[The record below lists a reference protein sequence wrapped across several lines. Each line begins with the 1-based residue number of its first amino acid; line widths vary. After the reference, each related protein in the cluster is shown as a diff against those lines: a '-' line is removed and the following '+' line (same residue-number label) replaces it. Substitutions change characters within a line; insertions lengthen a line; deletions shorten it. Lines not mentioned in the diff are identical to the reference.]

1 MSDKPYTVHYKH
13 LSCLASSK
21 VTLTSSL
28 SPPRAGRTLE
38 LYALKNDCIMKAF
51 LTCAVSTLIATSFG
65 AGVVQYDFN
74 KITQQRQTSLDKR
87 AGTIAASLENNE
99 TLYVVNV
106 NIGTPPQSVQMQ
118 LGTGTSDVWVT
129 NASAAYCQQHACQ
142 GIAYNPTESSSY
154 DTLPTV
160 FNITYVDGTG
170 SSGIYFTDTLGIGDV
185 SLKAVE
191 MALANVTTI
200 GNGIM
205 GISFALDEAVC
216 NVPGNCATYPTVLDQ
231 MVTQGQINSHAF
243 SLWLNDLDAS
253 TGTVLFG
260 GIDVNAYHPPLLP
273 VPIER
278 DSSSNIY
285 SSFSVSFTGFTITSD
300 GNINASF
307 TPSNFNET
315 VVLDSGTTLTYV
327 PDSLFALIQ
336 AQFGIVNDTGLGLY
350 VYDGTMNLDQ
360 TTLDFQFG
368 GSSGPIIH
376 APMREF
382 LVPLRSDNGSQAVSN
397 GNLVYYFGILP
408 GGNNYLLGD
417 SFLRNAYVVYDLDN
431 LVISLANTNF
441 NSTTSNVIAIPAGSA
456 GVAAI
461 TSTPTSTATSTA
473 TLHITSTATV
483 LTTRSLYVSTIVAG
497 STTVPLSASV
507 TGNGVTT
514 ASVVTTGHGPVSTAQ
529 STSATASSKS
539 GSSRTRGRFFG
550 KAEAVTL
557 VGTLGLFMLGFV
569 YMM

>member
-1 MSDKPYTVHYKH
+1 VV
-13 LSCLASSK
+13 L
-21 VTLTSSL
+21 
-28 SPPRAGRTLE
+28 
-38 LYALKNDCIMKAF
+38 F
-51 LTCAVSTLIATSFG
+51 LIAESFG

-74 KITQQRQTSLDKR
+74 SVTRQREASLGKR
-87 AGTIAASLENNE
+87 AGTIATSLQNNE
-99 TLYVVNV
+99 TLYLINV
-106 NIGTPPQSVQMQ
+106 GIGTPPQSVQMQ
-118 LGTGTSDVWVT
+118 LGTSTSDVWVT
-129 NASAAYCQQHACQ
+129 NASATYCQQNACK
-142 GIAYNPTESSSY
+142 GISYAPAESSSY

-160 FNITYVDGTG
+160 FSITYVDGTG
-170 SSGIYFTDTLGIGDV
+170 SSGIYFSDTLGIGNV
-185 SLKAVE
+185 SLAAVQ

-200 GNGIM
+200 GLGIM
-205 GISFALDEAVC
+205 GICFALDEALC
-216 NVPGNCATYPTVLDQ
+216 YDGSLCPTYPTVLDQ

-260 GIDVNAYHPPLLP
+260 GIDNDAYHSPLLS
-273 VPIER
+273 VPMEK
-278 DSSSNIY
+278 DSTSQAYNT
-285 SSFSVSFTGFTITSD
+285 FSVALTGFTITSN
-300 GNINASF
+300 GNTNASF

-315 VVLDSGTTLTYV
+315 VVLDSGTSQTLV
-327 PDSLFALIQ
+327 PDSLFATIQ
-336 AQFGIVNDTGLGLY
+336 AHFGLLNDSSQGIY
-350 VYDGTMNLDQ
+350 VYDGDMDVDH

-368 GSSGPIIH
+368 GNSGPVIN

-382 LVPLRSDNGSQAVSN
+382 LTPLYLTNGSQWISN
-397 GNLVYYFGILP
+397 GNPAYEFGIVP